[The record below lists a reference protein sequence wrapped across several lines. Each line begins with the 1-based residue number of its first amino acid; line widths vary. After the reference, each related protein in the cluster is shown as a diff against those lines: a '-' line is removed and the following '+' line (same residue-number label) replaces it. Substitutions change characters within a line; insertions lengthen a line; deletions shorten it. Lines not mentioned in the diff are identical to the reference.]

1 MLLFTI
7 SFSNFSI
14 VDSPKKIKALWKSLI
29 SCCISVDFDEDGAVL
44 LSGYVQ
50 YLFFTDWTS
59 TDHFFIEQLSPELK
73 LRTAG
78 IRRIYSIRRI
88 FAIWL
93 FIFVFAQPSP
103 LCNVHFHHQCVI
115 GILRF
120 ICRENNML
128 KVTVYTK
135 I

>member
-59 TDHFFIEQLSPELK
+59 TDHFFIEQLSPEPK

-88 FAIWL
+88 FAVWNSAFHL
-93 FIFVFAQPSP
+93 CFCTTLSAVQCTFPSSV
-103 LCNVHFHHQCVI
+103 CNWYF
-115 GILRF
+115 
-120 ICRENNML
+120 
-128 KVTVYTK
+128 K
-135 I
+135 IYM